1 MAGQAGSGQVDEQ
14 AAREDRRRLGEVR
27 VDALLPAIG
36 SGRSERQTLRGA
48 EDAERLEVG
57 RLEEHLGRRVRDLA
71 VLAAHDRRKGHGVLA
86 VGDEEVVRVDRPE
99 RPVERPHLLARAC
112 VTDDDPAVGEL
123 RAVERVQRAPP
134 DVHDVVRHVD
144 DVRDRAHVREMEP

>member
-1 MAGQAGSGQVDEQ
+1 MPSGSKLAASRSTSVVESVTSLSSPPMI
-14 AAREDRRRLGEVR
+14 AARATACSPSVM
-27 VDALLPAIG
+27 
-36 SGRSERQTLRGA
+36 SEI
-48 EDAERLEVG
+48 
-57 RLEEHLGRRVRDLA
+57 
-71 VLAAHDRRKGHGVLA
+71 
-86 VGDEEVVRVDRPE
+86 VRVDRPE

-112 VTDDDPAVGEL
+112 VADDDPAVGEL